1 MTIAA
6 RTPRY
11 ITATTAPLARI
22 AGVAS
27 ALPPHR
33 YPQSAI
39 TAALKRLWRGQLER
53 LEALDRIHAR
63 ARVDYRHLALPIER
77 YAEISTWGEMNAVWI
92 DVAQDLGARA
102 IDQALEQAGLRRRDL
117 DALFVVS
124 ITGVASP
131 SLDARLINRLRLR
144 PDIKRTP
151 IFGVGC
157 VGGALA
163 LSRAADYTLAYPHH
177 TAAVLSVELCS
188 LTFQRNDLSAANVVS
203 SGLFGDGAAA
213 VIVAGEQ
220 VRMAPRNGTAAN
232 VTACSPR
239 ILASESVFYEN
250 TEQIMG
256 WDISGDGFKIVLSP
270 ELPALIRR
278 TLANDVDAFLGRHG
292 LARDD
297 IGSWVI
303 HTGGP
308 KVLDAIQDALSL
320 GDGDLAPSWDSL
332 RRVGNLSST
341 SVLLVLEDVID
352 NHAPP
357 PGTLGMLLALGPGF
371 CSELILLRW

>member
-6 RTPRY
+6 WTPRP
-11 ITATTAPLARI
+11 TPATTSPLARI

-33 YPQSAI
+33 YPQAAI
-39 TAALKRLWRGQLER
+39 TAALKQLWHGQLER
-53 LEALDRIHAR
+53 PETLDRIHAR
-63 ARVDYRHLALPIER
+63 ACVDYRHLALPIER
-77 YAEISTWGEMNAVWI
+77 YAEISSWGEMNAAWI
-92 DVAQDLGARA
+92 DAAQDLGARA
-102 IDQALEQAGLRRRDL
+102 IDRALEQAGLRRCDL

-163 LSRAADYTLAYPHH
+163 LSRAADYALAYPHH
-177 TAAVLSVELCS
+177 VTAVLSVELCS

-220 VRMAPRNGTAAN
+220 VRVRSGSDGTAQKIARG
-232 VTACSPR
+232 PR
-239 ILASESVFYEN
+239 ILATESVFYEN
-250 TEQIMG
+250 TERVMG
-256 WDISGDGFKIVLSP
+256 WDISGEGFKIVLSP

-278 TLANDVDAFLGRHG
+278 TLANDVDAFLARHG
-292 LARDD
+292 LTRAD

-308 KVLDAIQDALSL
+308 KVLTAIQDALAL
-320 GDGDLAPSWDSL
+320 HDRDLAPSWDSL
-332 RRVGNLSST
+332 RRMGNLSST
-341 SVLLVLEDVID
+341 SVLLVLEDVIEA
-352 NHAPP
+352 HAPP